1 MNIRRL
7 LAISLLGL
15 VLPLVR
21 AQEPAPAPAP
31 APAPPQEEGLKIRA
45 ISFMVD
51 RPVTGL
57 FAHDPGA
64 VAPLP
69 GAAFQVKTYLNHE
82 FTMVPARGDS
92 IVFTDDAAP
101 ASAKDTAKIKARV
114 KLPAGFRK
122 GILIFL
128 PGTGRTG
135 DPAYRVLPMDD
146 SLRSFPRGSVKV
158 MNLSPVPVR
167 IRLEKNNY
175 EFKSGETKLIEDHP
189 VGANNSAAMMA
200 FALKGT
206 EWQRVGAGVWP
217 HPGDKRVIEI
227 IFENPLTRQVE
238 LAGIRDVAISD
249 T

>member
-7 LAISLLGL
+7 LVVSLLGL
-15 VLPLVR
+15 VSPLAH

-31 APAPPQEEGLKIRA
+31 APAQDDGIKIRA

-51 RPVTGL
+51 RPITGL
-57 FAHDPGA
+57 YAHNPTA
-64 VAPLP
+64 AAPLP
-69 GAAFQVKTYLNHE
+69 GVAFQIKTYLNHE
-82 FTMVPARGDS
+82 FTQVPVTGEV
-92 IVFTDDAAP
+92 VFTDDAAP
-101 ASAKDTAKIKARV
+101 ASAKDPAKVKARA
-114 KLPAGFRK
+114 KLPSGFRK

-135 DPAYRVLPMDD
+135 DTAYRVLVMDD

-158 MNLSPVPVR
+158 MNLSPATVR

-175 EFKSGETKLIEDHP
+175 EYKSGEMKLIEDHP

-227 IFENPLTRQVE
+227 IFENPQTRQIE
-238 LAGIRDVAISD
+238 LAGIRDVAVD
-249 T
+249 N